1 MLGLV
6 ILLGL
11 IVWIVITI
19 IAVKIGPSVAM
30 GLYKGPNARRYGAI
44 GGFMLTMGWVL
55 IYWVIEFAVIQ
66 ARVSYL
72 CSTEG
77 GTTIY
82 VTPEEYRAQIG
93 EKEWNNLPLMN
104 KSIPYAKEKEMS
116 IMFQGKNYI
125 PLSQENRRIISLWN
139 TQRGNFSYGIAKD
152 DTVFYD
158 VISKQ
163 VLFRQVTFKVSVGA
177 IANSLKGLKFWL
189 NNVDDCSSVDLP
201 EPIRFMVVYEYTNQ
215 KNSGVTYE

>member
-44 GGFMLTMGWVL
+44 GGFMLTMGWIL

-72 CSTEG
+72 CATEG

-93 EKEWNNLPLMN
+93 EEEWNNLPWLN
-104 KSIPYAKEKEMS
+104 ETIPYSESHDKFINFK
-116 IMFQGKNYI
+116 GKKYE
-125 PLSQENRRIISLWN
+125 LSGRENRRVVSFRSGEYSQN
-139 TQRGNFSYGIAKD
+139 GIGMTDKIYY
-152 DTVFYD
+152 DTVSEK
-158 VISKQ
+158 I
-163 VLFRQVTFKVSVGA
+163 LLRQVMYGVSTGVP
-177 IANSLKGLKFWL
+177 NLKFWMSAIRQ
-189 NNVDDCSSVDLP
+189 CSLADTP
-201 EPIRFMVVYEYTNQ
+201 ESIRFLDNQ
-215 KNSGVTYE
+215 YSNLTSKDNDDE